1 MHDYKIAMTKNETK
15 ITKSRLRSS
24 YITSIISISLV
35 LFMLGMLGLL
45 VLNAKR
51 LSDFV
56 KENIGFSV
64 ILNENVKE
72 VDIILIQKSL
82 DATEYV
88 KSTKYITKEEAAEDL
103 QKDLGEDFIEFLG
116 FNPLLASIEVK
127 LYADYANPDSIKI
140 IEKDFQQYEQIKEVF
155 YQKSLVSLVNENIK
169 KISLIILVFSGLLF
183 LVAITLINSTIRLS
197 VYSKRFIINTMQLVG
212 ANRGFIRR
220 PFLYKSAGNGIIAA
234 LIAIGF
240 LVGVLYLAQQE
251 FKEIISF
258 QDIEIIGSL
267 FLAVLLIGIV
277 INWIST
283 FLAVSKYLKMKVD
296 KLYY

>member
-1 MHDYKIAMTKNETK
+1 MSKKETN
-15 ITKSRLRSS
+15 ITKRRLRSS

-35 LFMLGMLGLL
+35 LFLLGMLGLL

-51 LSDFV
+51 LSDYV

-64 ILNENVKE
+64 ILKENVKE
-72 VDIILIQKSL
+72 VDVILLQKSL
-82 DATEYV
+82 DASEFV
-88 KSTKYITKEEAAEDL
+88 KSTKYITKEEAAEEL
-103 QKDLGEDFIEFLG
+103 QEDLGEDFVEFLG

-127 LYADYANPDSIKI
+127 LYAGYANTDSIKV
-140 IEKDFQQYEQIKEVF
+140 IEQNFKQYEQIKEVF
-155 YQKSLVSLVNENIK
+155 YQKSLVSLVNENIQ

-212 ANRGFIRR
+212 ATRGFVRR
-220 PFLYKSAGNGIIAA
+220 PFLYKSAGNGIFAA
-234 LIAIGF
+234 LIAIGL

-258 QDIEIIGSL
+258 QDVEIIGVL
-267 FLAVLLIGIV
+267 FLGVLLIGIV